1 MDRSAAERALSG
13 RRRLILAGR
22 VIEYGVVRSR
32 RRTISIIV
40 GPEGVEVRAPGIA
53 PWRAIEGFL
62 AEKARWV
69 VTRLDA
75 WRDAPRPVRIIG
87 ATGETVPVMG
97 EMLKLEV
104 RGGRNAVLREPGA
117 LVVALRDP
125 LDQAAVRQALVKWL
139 KRTAL
144 EAFTPLAAGHASRLG
159 VKPPPVALSSARA
172 RWGSCSVKGRV
183 RLAWRL
189 VHLAPRHAN
198 YVIAHEVAHLV
209 QPNHSPRFWSVVESL
224 YPDSRNARRELK
236 LAGAT
241 IPLIEGLP

>member
-22 VIEYGVVRSR
+22 AVEYGVTRSR
-32 RRTISIIV
+32 RRGISVSV
-40 GPEGVEVRAPGIA
+40 GPDGLAVRAPLLV
-53 PWRAIEGFL
+53 PWRAIEEFL
-62 AEKARWV
+62 AEKARWIIA
-69 VTRLDA
+69 RLDA
-75 WRDAPRPVRIIG
+75 WRDAPRPARIAG
-87 ATGETVPVMG
+87 VSGETLPVIG
-97 EMLKLEV
+97 ESLRLEV
-104 RGGRNAVLREPGA
+104 RAGRSAVLRGPGA
-117 LVVALRDP
+117 LFVALRDP
-125 LDQAAVRQALVKWL
+125 LDQAAVRAALIKWL

-144 EAFTPLAAGHASRLG
+144 EAFTPRAEDCAARLG
-159 VKPPPVALSSARA
+159 VKAPPVALSSARA
-172 RWGSCSVKGRV
+172 RWGSCSAKGRI

-189 VHLAPRHAN
+189 VHLAPHHAD

-209 QPNHSPRFWSVVESL
+209 QPNHSRRFWSVVESL